1 LILSGGAGNLVDR
14 LFRPGGYVVDLF
26 DFRLIHFPVF
36 NVADICVCVGVTLF
50 LIYFLFIER
59 REHQQFE
66 IRQEIKR
73 HE

>member
-1 LILSGGAGNLVDR
+1 MDR

-36 NVADICVCVGVTLF
+36 NVADICVCVGVALF